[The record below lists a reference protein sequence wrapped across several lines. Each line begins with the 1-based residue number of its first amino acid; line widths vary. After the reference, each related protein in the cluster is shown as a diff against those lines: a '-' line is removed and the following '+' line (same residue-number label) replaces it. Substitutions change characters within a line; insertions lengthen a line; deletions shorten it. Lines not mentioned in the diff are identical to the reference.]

1 MSNQYMVW
9 ILLSDRDYQ
18 GSHIISTHEK
28 TVYAVTVDDEILELR
43 LKFDENEK
51 YGFSV
56 FEVIKD
62 YDNEKVEYNKIDN
75 FVEKVETGIFKLV
88 TSEYDKPYDQPSKP
102 WNYDEL
108 AFSKFIEVKKD
119 FTFNRYKYF
128 DYTQDY
134 LRRNHD
140 KIEEVTE
147 DYLKAGMIDAKEVLK
162 EESNR

>member
-1 MSNQYMVW
+1 MSNQYMTW
-9 ILLSDRDYQ
+9 ILLSDKDFR

-51 YGFSV
+51 YDFAA

-75 FVEKVETGIFKLV
+75 FIEKVETGIFKLV
-88 TSEYDKPYDQPSKP
+88 TSEYDKPSKA
-102 WNYDEL
+102 WSYDEL

-147 DYLKAGMIDAKEVLK
+147 DYLKAGMIDAKERLK

>member
-1 MSNQYMVW
+1 MNNKYMTW
-9 ILLSDRDYQ
+9 ILLSDRDFR

-28 TVYAVTVDDEILELR
+28 TVYAVTVNDEILDLR
-43 LKFDENEK
+43 LKFDENGK

-62 YDNEKVEYNKIDN
+62 YEKVVTEYRKIDD
-75 FVEKVETGIFKLV
+75 FVGKVETGILKLV
-88 TSEYDKPYDQPSKP
+88 TTEYDQPGKP

-108 AFSKFIEVKKD
+108 DFSKFIEVKKD

-134 LRRNHD
+134 LKINRD

-147 DYLKAGMIDAKEVLK
+147 NYIEAGMIDAKERLK
-162 EESNR
+162 EERNR

>member
-1 MSNQYMVW
+1 MSEKYMTW
-9 ILLSDRDYQ
+9 ILLSDRDFR

-28 TVYAVTVDDEILELR
+28 PVYAVTVDDEILRLQLR
-43 LKFDENEK
+43 FDENEK

-56 FEVIKD
+56 FEVIID
-62 YDNEKVEYNKIDN
+62 YENEEVEYRKIID
-75 FVEKVETGIFKLV
+75 FIGKVETGILKLV
-88 TSEYDKPYDQPSKP
+88 TSEYDQPGKP

-134 LRRNHD
+134 LRRNSD
-140 KIEEVTE
+140 KIEEVTD
-147 DYLKAGMIDAKEVLK
+147 DYLKAGMIDAEEQIK
-162 EESNR
+162 EEINR

>member
-1 MSNQYMVW
+1 MTW
-9 ILLSDRDYQ
+9 ILLSDRDFR

-28 TVYAVTVDDEILELR
+28 TVYAVTVNDEILDLR

-56 FEVIKD
+56 FEVNKD
-62 YDNEKVEYNKIDN
+62 YEKVVTEYRKIDD
-75 FVEKVETGIFKLV
+75 FVGKVETGILKLV
-88 TSEYDKPYDQPSKP
+88 TSEYDQPGKS

-108 AFSKFIEVKKD
+108 AFSRFIEVEKD

-128 DYTQDY
+128 DYTREY
-134 LRRNHD
+134 LKENHD

-147 DYLKAGMIDAKEVLK
+147 EYLEAGMIDAKERLK
-162 EESNR
+162 EERNR

>member
-1 MSNQYMVW
+1 MTW

-28 TVYAVTVDDEILELR
+28 TVYAVTVNDEILELR

-56 FEVIKD
+56 VEAIKD
-62 YDNEKVEYNKIDN
+62 YENEKVEYSKIDN
-75 FVEKVETGIFKLV
+75 FVEKVETGILKLV
-88 TSEYDKPYDQPSKP
+88 TSEYDQPSKS

-119 FTFNRYKYF
+119 FTFNRFKYF

-147 DYLKAGMIDAKEVLK
+147 DYLKAGMIDAEEILN

>member
-43 LKFDENEK
+43 LNFDENEK

-62 YDNEKVEYNKIDN
+62 YERVVTEYRKIDN

-88 TSEYDKPYDQPSKP
+88 TSEYDKPYDQPSKE

-108 AFSKFIEVKKD
+108 AFSKFIEVKTD

-128 DYTQDY
+128 DYTSEY
-134 LRRNHD
+134 LNKYHD

-147 DYLKAGMIDAKEVLK
+147 DYLKAGMIDAKKRLK
-162 EESNR
+162 EESK

>member
-1 MSNQYMVW
+1 MNNKYMTW
-9 ILLSDRDYQ
+9 ILLSDRDFR

-28 TVYAVTVDDEILELR
+28 TVYAVTVDDEVLELR

-62 YDNEKVEYNKIDN
+62 YENKKAEYKKFDD
-75 FVEKVETGIFKLV
+75 FVGKVETGILKLV
-88 TSEYDKPYDQPSKP
+88 TTEYDQPRKP

-108 AFSKFIEVKKD
+108 AFSEFIEVKTD

-128 DYTQDY
+128 DYTSEY
-134 LRRNHD
+134 LNKYHD
-140 KIEEVTE
+140 KIQVVTE
-147 DYLKAGMIDAKEVLK
+147 DYLKAGMIDAKKRLK
-162 EESNR
+162 EESK

>member
-1 MSNQYMVW
+1 MNNKYMTW
-9 ILLSDRDYQ
+9 ILLSDRDFR

-28 TVYAVTVDDEILELR
+28 TVYAVTVNDEILDLR

-62 YDNEKVEYNKIDN
+62 YEKVVTEYRKIDD
-75 FVEKVETGIFKLV
+75 FVGKVETGILKLV
-88 TSEYDKPYDQPSKP
+88 TTEYDQPGKP

-108 AFSKFIEVKKD
+108 AFSKFIGVEKD

-134 LRRNHD
+134 LKINHD

-147 DYLKAGMIDAKEVLK
+147 DYLKAGMIDAKERLK
-162 EESNR
+162 EERNR

>member
-1 MSNQYMVW
+1 MTW
-9 ILLSDRDYQ
+9 ILLSDRDFS
-18 GSHIISTHEK
+18 GSHIILTHEK

-43 LKFDENEK
+43 LKFDEDEK

-62 YDNEKVEYNKIDN
+62 YDNEKVEYNKIDK

-88 TSEYDKPYDQPSKP
+88 TTEYDKPYDKPSKA

-119 FTFNRYKYF
+119 YTFNRYKYF

-147 DYLKAGMIDAKEVLK
+147 DYLKAGMIDAQEVLK

>member
-1 MSNQYMVW
+1 MTW
-9 ILLSDRDYQ
+9 ILLSDRDFR

-28 TVYAVTVDDEILELR
+28 TVYAVTVDDEILEFR
-43 LKFDENEK
+43 LKFDEDEK

-62 YDNEKVEYNKIDN
+62 YKNEKVEYRKVDN
-75 FVEKVETGIFKLV
+75 FVEKVETGILKLV
-88 TSEYDKPYDQPSKP
+88 TSEYDQPSKP

-108 AFSKFIEVKKD
+108 AFSKFIEVEKD
-119 FTFNRYKYF
+119 FTFDRFKYF

-147 DYLKAGMIDAKEVLK
+147 DYLKAGMIDAEEILK

>member
-1 MSNQYMVW
+1 MSNKYMTW
-9 ILLSDRDYQ
+9 ILLSDKDFS

-28 TVYAVTVDDEILELR
+28 TVYAVTVDDEILEFR

-62 YDNEKVEYNKIDN
+62 YENEKVEYRKVDN
-75 FVEKVETGIFKLV
+75 FVEKVETGILKLV
-88 TSEYDKPYDQPSKP
+88 TSEYDQPSKP

-108 AFSKFIEVKKD
+108 AFSEFIEVEKD

-134 LRRNHD
+134 LRRNSD

-147 DYLKAGMIDAKEVLK
+147 EYLEAGMIDAKERLK
-162 EESNR
+162 EERNR

>member
-1 MSNQYMVW
+1 MSNQYMAW

-88 TSEYDKPYDQPSKP
+88 TSEYDKPYDQPSKE

-108 AFSKFIEVKKD
+108 AFSNFIEVKKD

-147 DYLKAGMIDAKEVLK
+147 DYLKAGMIDAKERLK

>member
-1 MSNQYMVW
+1 MSNEYMTL

-18 GSHIISTHEK
+18 GSHIISTHGK

-56 FEVIKD
+56 VEAIKD
-62 YDNEKVEYNKIDN
+62 YENEKVEYSKIDN
-75 FVEKVETGIFKLV
+75 FVEKVETGILKLV
-88 TSEYDKPYDQPSKP
+88 TSEYDQPSKS

-119 FTFNRYKYF
+119 FTFNRFKYF

-147 DYLKAGMIDAKEVLK
+147 DYLKAGMIDAEEILK

>member
-1 MSNQYMVW
+1 MNNKYMTW

-56 FEVIKD
+56 FKVIKD

-88 TSEYDKPYDQPSKP
+88 TSEYDKPSKP

-108 AFSKFIEVKKD
+108 AFSKFVEVEKD

-134 LRRNHD
+134 LRRNSD

-147 DYLKAGMIDAKEVLK
+147 EYLEAGMIDAKERLK
-162 EESNR
+162 EERNR

>member
-1 MSNQYMVW
+1 MTW

-51 YGFSV
+51 YGFLV
-56 FEVIKD
+56 FEAIKD
-62 YDNEKVEYNKIDN
+62 YENEKVEYSKIDN
-75 FVEKVETGIFKLV
+75 FVEKVETGILKLV
-88 TSEYDKPYDQPSKP
+88 TSEYDQPSKS

-119 FTFNRYKYF
+119 FTFNRFKYF

-147 DYLKAGMIDAKEVLK
+147 DYLKAGMIDAEEILK

>member
-1 MSNQYMVW
+1 MSNEYMTW

-28 TVYAVTVDDEILELR
+28 TVYAVTVDDEILEFR

-62 YDNEKVEYNKIDN
+62 YENEKVEYRKVDN
-75 FVEKVETGIFKLV
+75 FVEKVETGILKLV
-88 TSEYDKPYDQPSKP
+88 TSEYDQPSKP

-108 AFSKFIEVKKD
+108 AFSEFIEVEKD

-134 LRRNHD
+134 LRRNSD

-147 DYLKAGMIDAKEVLK
+147 EYLEAGMIDAKERLK
-162 EESNR
+162 EERNR

>member
-1 MSNQYMVW
+1 MTW
-9 ILLSDRDYQ
+9 ILLSDRDFRF
-18 GSHIISTHEK
+18 SHIISTHEK

-62 YDNEKVEYNKIDN
+62 YENEKVEYRKVDH
-75 FVEKVETGIFKLV
+75 FVEKVETGILKLV
-88 TSEYDKPYDQPSKP
+88 TSEYDQPSKP

-108 AFSKFIEVKKD
+108 AFSEFIEVEKD

-134 LRRNHD
+134 LKINHD

-147 DYLKAGMIDAKEVLK
+147 DYLKAGMIDAKERLK
-162 EESNR
+162 EERNR

>member
-1 MSNQYMVW
+1 MSEKYMTW
-9 ILLSDRDYQ
+9 ILLSDKDFR
-18 GSHIISTHEK
+18 GSNIISTHDK
-28 TVYAVTVDDEILELR
+28 TVYAVTVDDAILELR

-62 YDNEKVEYNKIDN
+62 YENEKVEYRKIDD
-75 FVEKVETGIFKLV
+75 FVGKVETGILKLV
-88 TSEYDKPYDQPSKP
+88 TSEYDQPSKS

-134 LRRNHD
+134 LKINHD

-147 DYLKAGMIDAKEVLK
+147 DYLEAGMIDAKERLK
-162 EESNR
+162 EESK

>member
-1 MSNQYMVW
+1 MNNKYMTW
-9 ILLSDRDYQ
+9 ILLSDRDFK

-28 TVYAVTVDDEILELR
+28 TVYAVTVNDEILEFR

-56 FEVIKD
+56 VEAIKD
-62 YDNEKVEYNKIDN
+62 YENEKVEYSKIDN
-75 FVEKVETGIFKLV
+75 FVEKVETGILKLV
-88 TSEYDKPYDQPSKP
+88 TSEYDQPSKP

-108 AFSKFIEVKKD
+108 AFSEFIEVEKD

-134 LRRNHD
+134 LRRNSD

-147 DYLKAGMIDAKEVLK
+147 EYLEAGMIDAKERLK
-162 EESNR
+162 EERNR

>member
-1 MSNQYMVW
+1 MTW
-9 ILLSDRDYQ
+9 ILLSDRDFR

-28 TVYAVTVDDEILELR
+28 TVYAVTVDDEILEFR
-43 LKFDENEK
+43 LKFDEDEK

-62 YDNEKVEYNKIDN
+62 YKNEKVEYRKVDN
-75 FVEKVETGIFKLV
+75 FVEKVETGILKLV
-88 TSEYDKPYDQPSKP
+88 TSEYDQPSKP

-108 AFSKFIEVKKD
+108 AFSNFIEVKKD

-147 DYLKAGMIDAKEVLK
+147 DYLKAGMIDAKERLK

>member
-88 TSEYDKPYDQPSKP
+88 TSEYDKPSKP

-108 AFSKFIEVKKD
+108 AFSKFIEVEKD

-134 LRRNHD
+134 LRRNSD

-147 DYLKAGMIDAKEVLK
+147 EYLEAGMIDAKERLK
-162 EESNR
+162 EERNR

>member
-1 MSNQYMVW
+1 MNNQYMTW
-9 ILLSDRDYQ
+9 ILLSDKDFR

-43 LKFDENEK
+43 LKFDESEK
-51 YGFSV
+51 YGFAA

-62 YDNEKVEYNKIDN
+62 YENEKVEYRKVDN
-75 FVEKVETGIFKLV
+75 FVEKVETGILKLV
-88 TSEYDKPYDQPSKP
+88 TSEYDQPSKP

-108 AFSKFIEVKKD
+108 AFSKFVEVEKD

-134 LRRNHD
+134 LRRNSD

-147 DYLKAGMIDAKEVLK
+147 GYLEAGMIDAKERLK
-162 EESNR
+162 EERNR

>member
-1 MSNQYMVW
+1 MNNKYMTW
-9 ILLSDRDYQ
+9 ILLSDRDFI

-43 LKFDENEK
+43 LEFDENEK

-62 YDNEKVEYNKIDN
+62 YENEKVEYRKIDN
-75 FVEKVETGIFKLV
+75 FVGKVETGILKLV
-88 TSEYDKPYDQPSKP
+88 TSEYDQPGKP

-128 DYTQDY
+128 DYTREY
-134 LRRNHD
+134 LKKYHD

-147 DYLKAGMIDAKEVLK
+147 DYLEAGMIDTKERLK
-162 EESNR
+162 EERNR